1 MGVLLLVLIRTVTGS
16 VAKEVT
22 NQVDVGQKML
32 RSSLQTRGAVV
43 VLGRKL
49 HFGNWIANDDTQIVD
64 QVKEITECDAAIY
77 QMTDGRPVVVST
89 TFVTDGQRITGT
101 ELSAPVAAAIAGG
114 KIFKG
119 TTKIQGTDYVAEY
132 APLVDAAGTTVG
144 VTFTGKPTTA
154 LVAATAVTVLQV
166 TEISLGALVVI
177 LFLVFLVLRNIRRD
191 AFRVAT
197 VARALATGV
206 LDETAEVRSRNELG
220 EIASAFD
227 EMIAYQREMAGSA
240 ETIASGN
247 LAKEIV
253 AHAPDDRLGNA
264 LAQMSAN
271 LSALVG
277 QIQRTAD
284 SVALSSAELGA
295 TSAQSSSMVAEA
307 TVAMASVARGY
318 DALSDSAATLD
329 RVVRQFSIG
338 VDAIARGAV
347 DQAALVNVASKDAAR
362 MFEDVE
368 RVAWISTTLAA
379 AGVRTKNAASYGE
392 RAVADTVEEM
402 NAIADVVRGATQKI
416 RELEALTAAIG
427 SIVEAID
434 EIAEQTNL
442 LALNASI
449 EASRAGEHGRGFA
462 VVAAEVRKL
471 AERSAA
477 ENKQIGELVRQVQE
491 RTRETV
497 LAVDEGADKVV
508 SGTRQAAVGGAAL
521 REILQSVEKTVN
533 QVGEISQATEVMA
546 RSAKS
551 VMESIQSISTVIEKN
566 STATE
571 AMAVQTAEITESIG
585 EIAVTS
591 AQHRAEAE
599 HVARISFDVRNRVDE
614 VQEQAVE
621 LDEAARA
628 LRQLT
633 SRFTTEERGE
643 RDAEPVRLL
652 EHRQVADALK

>member
-1 MGVLLLVLIRTVTGS
+1 M
-16 VAKEVT
+16 
-22 NQVDVGQKML
+22 
-32 RSSLQTRGAVV
+32 
-43 VLGRKL
+43 LGRSL
-49 HFGNWIANDDTQIVD
+49 HFGNWIANEDVQIVD
-64 QVKEITECDAAIY
+64 QVKAITGCDATIY
-77 QMTDGRPVVVST
+77 QKAGDRFVAIATTFDAGGRRATGAELTGSPRSAIADGRA
-89 TFVTDGQRITGT
+89 FQ
-101 ELSAPVAAAIAGG
+101 
-114 KIFKG
+114 G
-119 TTKIQGTDYVAEY
+119 TTKIAGSDYVAEY
-132 APLVDAAGTTVG
+132 EPLVDAAGTTVG
-144 VTFTGKPTTA
+144 VTFTGKPATA
-154 LVAATAVTVLQV
+154 LVAAAAVTVLQV
-166 TEISLGALVVI
+166 TVISLGALIVI
-177 LFLVFLVLRNIRRD
+177 LFLVFLVVRNIRRD

-197 VARALATGV
+197 VARALASGV
-206 LDETAEVRSRNELG
+206 LDETAQVRSRNELG

-271 LSALVG
+271 LSALVR

-284 SVALSSAELGA
+284 TLALSSAELGA
-295 TSAQSSSMVAEA
+295 TSSQSSAMVAEA

-338 VDAIARGAV
+338 IEAIARGAV
-347 DQAALVNVASKDAAR
+347 DQAAQVNVASKDASK

-368 RVAWISTTLAA
+368 RVARISGTLAA
-379 AGVRTKNAASYGE
+379 SGLRTKNAASNGE
-392 RAVADTVEEM
+392 RAVAETVEQM
-402 NAIADVVRGATQKI
+402 SAIADVVRGATEKI

-471 AERSAA
+471 AERSAS

-497 LAVDEGADKVV
+497 VAVDEGAEKVV

-521 REILQSVEKTVN
+521 REILQSVEQTVH
-533 QVGEISQATEVMA
+533 QVAEISKATEVMA

-551 VMESIQSISTVIEKN
+551 VMESIQSINLVIEEY

-571 AMAVQTAEITESIG
+571 AMAVQTSEITESIG
-585 EIAVTS
+585 EIAATS

-614 VQEQAVE
+614 VQEQAIE
-621 LDEAARA
+621 LDETARA

-633 SRFTTEERGE
+633 SRFTTEERGQH
-643 RDAEPVRLL
+643 DGEPARHL
-652 EHRQVADALK
+652 EHRQVAEAVK